1 MRDKET
7 SHKNKDEKLK
17 ILAAGDVHG
26 DTSLIKK
33 LAEKAE
39 KNKVDLVIL
48 AGDIT
53 SPIETKNLLKP
64 FKDRHKKVLLIPGN
78 WDSFATIDFLANL
91 YDMKNMHGYYFK
103 QSGVGFFGAGGT
115 TGTDLSEKE
124 VFKILEKGNSA
135 LKDARK
141 KVMITHMHASG
152 TKSEFS
158 GFEGS
163 RSIRRAIKNFQP
175 DLFIH
180 SHIHEAE
187 GLEEKIGKT
196 RVINVGRKGKIIE
209 I

>member
-115 TGTDLSEKE
+115 KGTDLYEKE
-124 VFKILEKGNSA
+124 VIPYW
-135 LKDARK
+135 
-141 KVMITHMHASG
+141 
-152 TKSEFS
+152 
-158 GFEGS
+158 
-163 RSIRRAIKNFQP
+163 Q
-175 DLFIH
+175 
-180 SHIHEAE
+180 
-187 GLEEKIGKT
+187 GKT
-196 RVINVGRKGKIIE
+196 Q
-209 I
+209 